1 MSLKLVSWNVNGI
14 RAIVKKGF
22 LDSVAEMSPDI
33 ICLQETK
40 AQLEDAQTA
49 LSLLPD
55 YKSYIN
61 YSKARKG
68 YSGTA
73 ILTKQEPINVTQD
86 MGIEEHDQEGRIV
99 TAEFDKFFLLN
110 VYTPN
115 SGSGLK
121 RLDYR
126 ETWDAA
132 FLDYIKALEA
142 KKPLIVCGD
151 LNVAHEDIDIARG
164 KQNYNKSAGYTQR
177 EIDGLERYLSNG
189 WVDSFRKLY
198 PEEVKYSY
206 WNQMFNSRERNVGWR
221 IDYFLVSDKL
231 MPNLKD
237 AAIYNEYHGSDHCPV
252 AIELNP

>member
-22 LDSVAEMSPDI
+22 LESVAEMSPDI

-49 LSLLPD
+49 LSLLPE

-73 ILTKQEPINVTQD
+73 ILTKEEPINVTQD

-126 ETWDAA
+126 ETWDSA
-132 FLDYIKALEA
+132 FLEYMKSLEA

-164 KQNYNKSAGYTQR
+164 KQNYNKSAGYTQK
-177 EIDGLERYLSNG
+177 EIDGLERYLANG
-189 WVDSFRKLY
+189 WVDSFRQLH
-198 PEEVKYSY
+198 PDEVKYSY
-206 WNQMFNSRERNVGWR
+206 WNQMFKSRDRNVGWR
-221 IDYFLVSDKL
+221 IDYFLVSDKI
-231 MPNLKD
+231 MPNVKD
-237 AAIYNEYHGSDHCPV
+237 AAIYNEYYGSDHCPV
-252 AIELNP
+252 ALELDV